1 MLKDTKNFDNELDEL
16 EKKLVKKANELEILT
31 SKEMEEISHNN
42 LAFVREFVNYQ
53 DSLIKKL

>member
-1 MLKDTKNFDNELDEL
+1 MLKDTKNFDHELDEL

-31 SKEMEEISHNN
+31 SKEMEEISDKN

-53 DSLIKKL
+53 ESLIKKL